1 MPKPKIFI
9 SYHRA
14 DNKYK
19 DTIVQILKKYGY
31 RCFSINENKNFNG
44 WKHQHIA
51 DYICSEME
59 N

>member
-1 MPKPKIFI
+1 MKKPKIFI

-31 RCFSINENKNFNG
+31 HYFSVNVGNIN
-44 WKHQHIA
+44 I
-51 DYICSEME
+51 
-59 N
+59 